1 MTGRTVVIG
10 PTKELSAAL
19 ADGLDASFVGNS
31 TETLPDADGVVIV
44 VDPDPGPGLL
54 SALHPEEWDRIVNT
68 AMWDTLA
75 VLQRARRSLLQSR
88 GRIVLVVPTIGL
100 AGAARLVGYITALE
114 GVRAMA
120 KSAAR
125 QWSSE
130 GISVNVVATALRLFA
145 PDEAAA
151 AAHPSAP
158 AVQDSASLLQSVVE
172 SVKFLLLPNLDH
184 VAGET
189 IVVDGGS
196 VMLP

>member
-1 MTGRTVVIG
+1 MQ
-10 PTKELSAAL
+10 
-19 ADGLDASFVGNS
+19 
-31 TETLPDADGVVIV
+31 TLPEADGVVIV
-44 VDPDPGPGLL
+44 VDPDPEAGPL
-54 SALHPEEWDRIVNT
+54 SALHPEEWDRIVNAT
-68 AMWDTLA
+68 LWDTLA
-75 VLQRARRSLLQSR
+75 ALQRARRSVRQSR

-100 AGAARLVGYITALE
+100 AGAAQLVGYTTALE

-130 GISVNVVATALRLFA
+130 GIAVNVVATALRLFA

-151 AAHPSAP
+151 AAHLSAP

-172 SVKFLLLPNLDH
+172 SVKFLLLRRLDH
-184 VAGET
+184 VVGET